1 MSVRVNLLPREF
13 EERSRQCRMVGV
25 GVLVVAAWVALL
37 AFVLL
42 GQLAA
47 VKDAKDERDTA
58 QAEVNRLQAEVQ
70 SLAAFQDLA
79 DRLNA
84 TNAILTTA
92 MDDEVSWAQILNNLA
107 LSVPTTAS
115 LTTFNGALNEG
126 APAANEVFAENDA
139 ADVGFLSVS
148 GYSTERF
155 APGVES
161 VLLRFG
167 QVDSFFQQYLSNAA
181 QAEIGDVGVTNFD
194 AEVRLDE
201 DNRTRRYAE
210 GLPEVTR

>member
-13 EERSRQCRMVGV
+13 EERSRQRRMVGV
-25 GVLVVAAWVALL
+25 GVVAVAAWVALL

-47 VKDAKDERDTA
+47 VNDAKDERDAA

-79 DRLNA
+79 NRLNA

-92 MDDEVSWAQILNNLA
+92 MDEEVSWAQILNNLA

-115 LTTFNGALNEG
+115 LTNLDGALNE
-126 APAANEVFAENDA
+126 AATGNEVFTQNDA
-139 ADVGFLSVS
+139 DDVGVLSVS

-167 QVDSFFQQYLSNAA
+167 QVDSFFQQYLSNAI
-181 QAEIGDVGVTNFD
+181 QEVIGDVGVTTFD
-194 AEVRLDE
+194 AEVRLDDE
-201 DNRTRRYAE
+201 NRTGRYTD

>member
-13 EERSRQCRMVGV
+13 EERSRQRRMVGV
-25 GVLVVAAWVALL
+25 GVLAVAAWVALL

-47 VKDAKDERDTA
+47 VNDAKDERDTA

-92 MDDEVSWAQILNNLA
+92 MDEEVSWAQILNNLA

-115 LTTFNGALNEG
+115 LTGFDASLNEDG
-126 APAANEVFAENDA
+126 PSANDVFSENDTG
-139 ADVGFLSVS
+139 DVGFLNVS

-167 QVDSFFQQYLSNAA
+167 QVDSFFQQYLSTAV
-181 QAEIGDVGVTNFD
+181 QETIGDVGVTTFD

-201 DNRTRRYAE
+201 DNRTGRYTE

>member
-13 EERSRQCRMVGV
+13 EERSRQRRMVGV
-25 GVLVVAAWVALL
+25 GVLVVAAWAALL

-42 GQLAA
+42 GQLGA
-47 VKDAKDERDTA
+47 VNDAKDERDTA

-92 MDDEVSWAQILNNLA
+92 MDEEVSWAQILNNLA

-115 LTTFNGALNEG
+115 LTTFDGALNEG
-126 APAANEVFAENDA
+126 APAANEVFTENDA
-139 ADVGFLSVS
+139 ADVGFLNVS

-201 DNRTRRYAE
+201 DNRTGRYAD

>member
-13 EERSRQCRMVGV
+13 EERSRQRRMVGV

-47 VKDAKDERDTA
+47 VNDAKDERDTA

-92 MDDEVSWAQILNNLA
+92 MDEEVSWAQVLNNLA

-115 LTTFNGALNEG
+115 LRTFDGALNDPG
-126 APAANEVFAENDA
+126 TVSNEVFAENDT
-139 ADVGFLSVS
+139 ADVGFLNVT

-167 QVDSFFQQYLSNAA
+167 QVDSFFQQYLSNAV
-181 QAEIGDVGVTNFD
+181 QEEIGDVGVTTFD

-201 DNRTRRYAE
+201 DNRTGRYAE
-210 GLPEVTR
+210 GLPGVTR

>member
-13 EERSRQCRMVGV
+13 EERSRQRRMIGV

-47 VKDAKDERDTA
+47 VNNAKDERDTA

-92 MDDEVSWAQILNNLA
+92 MDEEVSWAQVMNNLA

-115 LTTFNGALNEG
+115 LTTFDGALNEDATG
-126 APAANEVFAENDA
+126 NEVFTQNDA
-139 ADVGFLSVS
+139 EDVGVLNIT
-148 GYSTERF
+148 GNSTERF

-167 QVDSFFQQYLSNAA
+167 QVDSFFQQYLSNAIQEA
-181 QAEIGDVGVTNFD
+181 IGDVGVTTFE
-194 AEVRLDE
+194 AEVRLDGE
-201 DNRTRRYAE
+201 NRTGRYAD

>member
-13 EERSRQCRMVGV
+13 EERSRQRRMIGV

-47 VKDAKDERDTA
+47 VNNAKDERDTA

-92 MDDEVSWAQILNNLA
+92 MD
-107 LSVPTTAS
+107 
-115 LTTFNGALNEG
+115 
-126 APAANEVFAENDA
+126 
-139 ADVGFLSVS
+139 
-148 GYSTERF
+148 
-155 APGVES
+155 
-161 VLLRFG
+161 
-167 QVDSFFQQYLSNAA
+167 
-181 QAEIGDVGVTNFD
+181 
-194 AEVRLDE
+194 
-201 DNRTRRYAE
+201 
-210 GLPEVTR
+210 